1 VVGKGNESGGKAEDS
16 HCSLIMKRKGL
27 TIIELMVALAIGT
40 VLILIVGLIHT
51 TTLNFWSRGNDRVF
65 LQEESSFIFTY
76 LEKPIREASGASVE
90 NGGKSLILTKEILEG
105 NPGWVKRFYREGNSL
120 KYKVDE
126 EESKVLISGR
136 LQSIAFTLP
145 AKDTSGEDIPGG
157 VGIEMVLQ
165 KGKEEF
171 SFQKTVVMR
180 NLGLS

>member
-1 VVGKGNESGGKAEDS
+1 MVGKGNESGGKPEDN
-16 HCSLIMKRKGL
+16 HCLLIMKREGV
-27 TIIELMVALAIGT
+27 TIVELMVALAIGAIL
-40 VLILIVGLIHT
+40 VLIVGLIQT
-51 TTLNFWSRGNDRVF
+51 TALNLWSRGNDRVF
-65 LQEESSFIFTY
+65 LQEESSFIFAY
-76 LEKPIREASGASVE
+76 LENPIREASGASVE
-90 NGGKSLILTKEILEG
+90 DGGNSLVLTKESLEG

-145 AKDTSGEDIPGG
+145 AKDTSGQDVSGG
-157 VGIEMVLQ
+157 VGIEMVLR

-171 SFQKTVVMR
+171 SFQKTAVMR